1 MVTCGK
7 SSIKKRWL
15 TRLGTVKCGQR
26 MERSSLGQLLLVGVP
41 GLDLDSETVRLFR
54 KVQPGGY
61 ILFGRNIRSASQ
73 LRKLIDDLR
82 DLSLIEPIITID
94 QEGGRVS
101 RLKLISNE
109 PPNAQQLRK
118 KGDPALIREH
128 GRLTGELL
136 RLFGFNL
143 DLCPVLDIS
152 FDDDADNS
160 LRGRCYGT
168 SVKEVIAFA
177 GAFNE
182 ALLETGILSCG
193 KHFPGYAAATLDP
206 HHELPCIDRSREE
219 LNRTELAIFR
229 ALAPRVSSMMVCHA
243 WYPAFDPE
251 KTPASLSRSIVTDLL
266 LSEFDF
272 DGLIMTDDLDMG
284 AITNEVGL
292 TPTIERAML
301 AGNHL
306 SMICHRIHLIE
317 EARAALEKAE
327 RAALGRALA
336 AVDRFKQKMVAPKP
350 FSEERFRGLDR
361 EVWELRVS
369 VLGAEA
375 ASLRS
380 PDDGKRSPVEIY

>member
-1 MVTCGK
+1 
-7 SSIKKRWL
+7 
-15 TRLGTVKCGQR
+15 

-41 GLDLDSETVRLFR
+41 GLELDSETASLFR

-61 ILFGRNIRSASQ
+61 ILFGRNIQSASQ
-73 LRKLIDDLR
+73 LRQLIDDLR
-82 DLSLIEPIITID
+82 EVSQIEPIITID

-101 RLKLISNE
+101 RLKLIGHE

-118 KGDPALIREH
+118 KGDPALLREH

-152 FDDDADNS
+152 FNDDADNS
-160 LRGRCYGT
+160 LRGRSYGT
-168 SVKEVIAFA
+168 SVKQVI

-206 HHELPCIDRSREE
+206 HHELPRIDRTREE

-229 ALAPRVSSMMVCHA
+229 EFAHRVSSMMVCHA
-243 WYPAFDPE
+243 WYPAFDRE

-266 LSEFDF
+266 MSELDF

-284 AITNEVGL
+284 AITNESGF
-292 TPTIERAML
+292 TATMERAIL

-306 SMICHRIHLIE
+306 AMICHRVHLVE
-317 EARAALEKAE
+317 EARGALEKVERAALE
-327 RAALGRALA
+327 RALA
-336 AVDRFKQKMVAPKP
+336 GVDRFKRKMAAPKP
-350 FSEERFRGLDR
+350 FSEERFRALDR
-361 EVWELRVS
+361 EVWEFRVAT
-369 VLGAEA
+369 LGAEA
-375 ASLRS
+375 AALRS
-380 PDDGKRSPVEIY
+380 PEDGKRSPVETY

>member
-1 MVTCGK
+1 
-7 SSIKKRWL
+7 
-15 TRLGTVKCGQR
+15 

-41 GLDLDSETVRLFR
+41 GFELDSETASLLRN
-54 KVQPGGY
+54 VQPAGY

-73 LRKLIDDLR
+73 LRKLVDDLR
-82 DLSLIEPIITID
+82 DLSQIEPIITID

-101 RLKLISNE
+101 RLKLIGNE
-109 PPNAQQLRK
+109 PPNAQQLRI

-128 GRLTGELL
+128 ARLTGELL

-206 HHELPCIDRSREE
+206 HHELPRIDRSREE
-219 LNRTELAIFR
+219 LNRTELSIFQEFAR
-229 ALAPRVSSMMVCHA
+229 RVSSMMVCHA

-251 KTPASLSRSIVTDLL
+251 KTPASLSRSIVTELL
-266 LSEFDF
+266 MSEFNF
-272 DGLIMTDDLDMG
+272 NGLIMTDDLDMG
-284 AITNEVGL
+284 AIINEVGF
-292 TPTIERAML
+292 TATIQRAML

-306 SMICHRIHLIE
+306 AMICHRVHLIE
-317 EARAALEKAE
+317 EASAALQKVE
-327 RAALGRALA
+327 RTVLDNALA
-336 AVDRFKQKMVAPKP
+336 GVDRFKRKMAPPKL
-350 FSEERFRGLDR
+350 FSEERFRALDR
-361 EVWELRVS
+361 EIWEVRVAT
-369 VLGAEA
+369 LGAEA
-375 ASLRS
+375 AAQRS
-380 PDDGKRSPVEIY
+380 PDDGKRSPVETY

>member
-1 MVTCGK
+1 
-7 SSIKKRWL
+7 
-15 TRLGTVKCGQR
+15 

-41 GLDLDSETVRLFR
+41 GVELDSETARLFR

-61 ILFGRNIRSASQ
+61 ILFGRNIRSAWQ

-82 DLSLIEPIITID
+82 DLSQIEPIITID

-101 RLKLISNE
+101 RLKLIGNE
-109 PPNAQQLRK
+109 PPNAQQLRE

-136 RLFGFNL
+136 LIFGFNL

-152 FDDDADNS
+152 FDDEADNS

-168 SVKEVIAFA
+168 TVKEVIAFA

-182 ALLETGILSCG
+182 GLLDTGILSCG

-206 HHELPCIDRSREE
+206 HHELPRIDRTREE
-219 LNRTELAIFR
+219 LDRTELAIFR
-229 ALAPRVSSMMVCHA
+229 EFAHRVSSMMVCHA

-251 KTPASLSRSIVTDLL
+251 KTPASFSHSIVTDLL
-266 LSEFDF
+266 LSELDF

-284 AITNEVGL
+284 AIINEAGL
-292 TPTIERAML
+292 PATMERAML

-306 SMICHRIHLIE
+306 AMICHRVHLVE
-317 EARAALEKAE
+317 EARAVLEEVERSALD
-327 RAALGRALA
+327 RALVG
-336 AVDRFKQKMVAPKP
+336 VDRFKRKMAAPKP
-350 FSEERFRGLDR
+350 FSETRFRALDG
-361 EVWELRVS
+361 EVWDLRVAT
-369 VLGAEA
+369 LGADA

-380 PDDGKRSPVEIY
+380 PDDGKRSPVELY